1 MAGGPPGSNGDPDG
15 RYNFNAGLLDGIQ
28 PYAYG
33 QGRMGSD
40 RNYQQ
45 IPHRIQEIIPL
56 LYLPHADNN
65 IQDLVPLSH
74 AVDMGDIAFVLGT
87 HRVQGVIFDRN
98 LQLDSNI
105 SKSSLPSRNAFV
117 NLPTVNYLLAG
128 LQRLGDTKPF
138 SLGQKQRDVTSW
150 GRLAQDLDYNPM
162 DKNKAK
168 QIIMLLRTGF
178 VPFGICAGS
187 EDQGGQHETGFAPVQ
202 AAANHVT
209 TMTVDG
215 QNRDLVNFWR
225 RNALDAGDE
234 IIFRL
239 EYLPTQNYTL
249 NHYYK
254 GIVHQMFP
262 NQQLCWQLVPDVFR
276 MTYNK
281 TKYDGM
287 PRNVCDYMPD
297 YDYRLH
303 GYWRIGQMFHSRAR
317 NDNPVQNYADDG
329 VFLQGGLLHIT
340 FAPVWVQHEYP
351 QNKASPDQET
361 VQCPTNSIPLQCD
374 KKRKGAFGFGLKTK
388 ALKTGQEDAGKIKFR
403 FGAQNDPPH
412 RFGQNISSDNKLEF
426 GSNIPEPSNIHFG
439 SDTTQKIKETE
450 NATDDSVAPPN
461 NSDVPSASHLFNTSA
476 VEAMAQAGKKLK
488 VKVKKPTSSSL

>member
-56 LYLPHADNN
+56 LYLPHADSK

-74 AVDMGDIAFVLGT
+74 SVDMGDVAFILGT

-128 LQRLGDTKPF
+128 LQRLENTKPF

-162 DKNKAK
+162 DKDKAK
-168 QIIMLLRTGF
+168 QIITLLRTGF

-215 QNRDLVNFWR
+215 QNRDLVNLWR
-225 RNALDAGDE
+225 RNSLDAGDE

-262 NQQLCWQLVPDVFR
+262 DSKKCWQLVPDVFR

-281 TKYDGM
+281 NNYDGV
-287 PRNVCDYMPD
+287 PRHICDYMD

-317 NDNPVQNYADDG
+317 NDNPVHNYADDG

-340 FAPVWVQHEYP
+340 FAPVWVQHEYLNT
-351 QNKASPDQET
+351 QVSPNQET
-361 VQCPTNSIPLQCD
+361 VQCPTNSIPLACD

-388 ALKTGQEDAGKIKFR
+388 TLKTGQEEDAGQIKLR
-403 FGAQNDPPH
+403 FGAQNDPPY
-412 RFGQNISSDNKLEF
+412 RFGQNSSSDNKLKF
-426 GSNIPEPSNIHFG
+426 GSNIPEPSNIRFG
-439 SDTTQKIKETE
+439 SSTTQGSTETVTE
-450 NATDDSVAPPN
+450 SVAPPVS
-461 NSDVPSASHLFNTSA
+461 NSEGRIQTASEFFDTSA
-476 VEAMAQAGKKLK
+476 VAAMAQAGKKLK
-488 VKVKKPTSSSL
+488 VKVKKPTSS